1 MGGTK
6 IERSVELNEDHFDWL
21 KQMASKY
28 DLPDESKALRV
39 LIAFAMI
46 DGDLD
51 AIFSEI
57 RCQQC

>member
-1 MGGTK
+1 MSGTK
-6 IERSVELNEDHFDWL
+6 VERPFEVNEDHVDWL

-39 LIAFAMI
+39 LIAYAMI

>member
-6 IERSVELNEDHFDWL
+6 IERPFEVNDDHVDWL

-28 DLPDESKALRV
+28 DLPDEGKALRV
-39 LIAFAMI
+39 LISYAMI

>member
-6 IERSVELNEDHFDWL
+6 IDHSFEVNEDHVDWL
-21 KQMASKY
+21 TQMASKY
-28 DLPDESKALRV
+28 DLPDEAKALRV
-39 LIAFAMI
+39 LISYAMV

-51 AIFSEI
+51 SIFSEI

>member
-1 MGGTK
+1 MSGTK
-6 IERSVELNEDHFDWL
+6 IERPFEVNEDHVDWL

-28 DLPDESKALRV
+28 DLPDENKVLRV
-39 LIAFAMI
+39 LIAYAMI

-51 AIFSEI
+51 AIFTEI